1 MECVIN
7 TKKSMYNYNHL
18 YYFYVTAKAGGVT
31 SASTHLRISQPSLSS
46 QLKVL
51 EQSLDLKLFQKA
63 GRTIELT
70 NSGTEVF
77 GFCRQMFEFS
87 EKMNEVISKRVPSST
102 RKICIGVSEHVDR
115 SFVADVVSVFLKKY
129 DTEKRPKVTVVSATQ
144 SQLLEKLRFKEF
156 DAVVTDTGMID
167 SNFMDLQKAEFPVV
181 LTSSTNWKVPTQI
194 KELDSP
200 ALFQHI
206 LEDDEVQWIMP
217 SPKFKFRGEID
228 RFFETNKIKKKIAF
242 ESDVMGSLVHA
253 VTDEIGLAFF
263 PLLYVNQF
271 IREKSMQL
279 IGPKEGYWKYQ
290 VSLTCHNQN
299 KDDQLVQ
306 QFSNSFK
313 EICSKEAVIA

>member
-1 MECVIN
+1 
-7 TKKSMYNYNHL
+7 MYNYNHL

-87 EKMNEVISKRVPSST
+87 EKMNELISKRVPSST
-102 RKICIGVSEHVDR
+102 RKICIGVSEHIDR
-115 SFVADVVSVFLKKY
+115 SFVAEVVSLFLKKY
-129 DTEKRPKVTVVSATQ
+129 EVENRPKVTVVSATPA
-144 SQLLEKLRFKEF
+144 QLLEKLRFKEF
-156 DAVVTDTGMID
+156 DAVVSDTGMVD
-167 SNFMDLQKAEFPVV
+167 SNFIDLEKAEVPVV
-181 LTSSTNWKVPTQI
+181 LTCSKNWQAPKMLKDDSSSVFQQI
-194 KELDSP
+194 
-200 ALFQHI
+200 I
-206 LEDDEVQWIMP
+206 VDDDVQWIMP

-228 RFFETNKIKKKIAF
+228 KFFETNKIKKKIAF

-271 IREKSMQL
+271 IRDKSLQL

-290 VSLTCHNQN
+290 VSLTCHNQSSGD
-299 KDDQLVQ
+299 KLVQ
-306 QFSNSFK
+306 QFAESFK
-313 EICSKEAVIA
+313 EICSKEAFEA

>member
-1 MECVIN
+1 
-7 TKKSMYNYNHL
+7 MYNYNHL

-87 EKMNEVISKRVPSST
+87 EKMTEVISKRVPSST
-102 RKICIGVSEHVDR
+102 RKICIGVSEHIDR
-115 SFVADVVSVFLKKY
+115 SFVADVVSLFLKKY
-129 DTEKRPKVTVVSATQ
+129 DLEKRPKVTVISATPA
-144 SQLLEKLRFKEF
+144 QLLEKLRFKEF
-156 DAVVTDTGMID
+156 DAVVSDSGMID
-167 SNFMDLQKAEFPVV
+167 SNFTDLEKAEFPVV
-181 LTSSTNWKVPTQI
+181 LTCSTNWKAPKQENYLGDQTIFQQI
-194 KELDSP
+194 
-200 ALFQHI
+200 I
-206 LEDDEVQWIMP
+206 EDDGVQWIMP

-228 RFFETNKIKKKIAF
+228 KFFETNKAKKKIAF

-271 IREKSMQL
+271 IRDKALQM
-279 IGPKEGYWKYQ
+279 IGPKEGYWKYH

-299 KDDQLVQ
+299 KDDSLVQ

-313 EICSKEAVIA
+313 EICTKEAFVG

>member
-1 MECVIN
+1 
-7 TKKSMYNYNHL
+7 MYNYNHL

-31 SASTHLRISQPSLSS
+31 SASSHLRISQPSLSS

-87 EKMNEVISKRVPSST
+87 EKMNELISKRVPSST

-115 SFVADVVSVFLKKY
+115 SFVAEVVSLFLKKY
-129 DTEKRPKVTVVSATQ
+129 EMEKRPKVTVVSASQ
-144 SQLLEKLRFKEF
+144 AQLLEKLRFKEF
-156 DAVVTDTGMID
+156 DAVVTDSGMVD
-167 SNFMDLQKAEFPVV
+167 ANFVDLQKAEVPVV
-181 LTSSTNWKVPTQI
+181 LTCSKNWKARGTNTDMGSTGIFQQI
-194 KELDSP
+194 V
-200 ALFQHI
+200 
-206 LEDDEVQWIMP
+206 EDEDIQWIMP

-228 RFFETNKIKKKIAF
+228 KFFETNKVKKKIAF
-242 ESDVMGSLVHA
+242 ESDLMGSLVHA

-271 IREKSMQL
+271 IKDKTMQL

-299 KDDQLVQ
+299 KEDVLVQ
-306 QFSNSFK
+306 QFSDSFK
-313 EICSKEAVIA
+313 EICMKEAGVA

>member
-1 MECVIN
+1 
-7 TKKSMYNYNHL
+7 MYNYNHL

-77 GFCRQMFEFS
+77 GYCRQMFEFS
-87 EKMNEVISKRVPSST
+87 EKMSEQISKRVPTST

-115 SFVADVVSVFLKKY
+115 SFVADIVSLFLKKY
-129 DTEKRPKVTVVSATQ
+129 DFEKRPKVTVVSATQ
-144 SQLLEKLRFKEF
+144 AQLLEKLRFKEF
-156 DAVVTDTGMID
+156 DAVVSDAGMID
-167 SNFMDLQKAEFPVV
+167 SNFVDLEKAEFPVV
-181 LTSSTNWKVPTQI
+181 LTGSSKWKAPTAVGSSD
-194 KELDSP
+194 DSSV
-200 ALFQHI
+200 FQQI
-206 LEDDEVQWIMP
+206 LEDDGVQWIMP

-228 RFFETNKIKKKIAF
+228 KFFETNKAKKKIAF
-242 ESDVMGSLVHA
+242 ESDLMGSLVHA

-271 IREKSMQL
+271 IRDNVLQA
-279 IGPKEGYWKYQ
+279 IGPKEGYWKYN
-290 VSLTCHNQN
+290 VSLTCHSQN

-313 EICSKEAVIA
+313 EICTKEAVLS

>member
-1 MECVIN
+1 
-7 TKKSMYNYNHL
+7 MYNYNHL

-31 SASTHLRISQPSLSS
+31 SASSHLRISQPSLSS

-70 NSGTEVF
+70 SSGAEVF

-87 EKMNEVISKRVPSST
+87 EKMNELISKRVPSST

-115 SFVADVVSVFLKKY
+115 SFVAEVVSLFLKKY
-129 DTEKRPKVTVVSATQ
+129 DVEKRPKVTVVSATQ
-144 SQLLEKLRFKEF
+144 AQLLEKLRFKEF
-156 DAVVTDTGMID
+156 DAVVTDTGMVD
-167 SNFMDLQKAEFPVV
+167 SNFVDLQKAEVPVV
-181 LTSSTNWKVPTQI
+181 LTCSKNWKAPGQSMET
-194 KELDSP
+194 D
-200 ALFQHI
+200 ANTLFQQI
-206 LEDDEVQWIMP
+206 VEDEEVQWIMP

-228 RFFETNKIKKKIAF
+228 KFFETNKIKKKIAF

-253 VTDEIGLAFF
+253 VSDEIGLAFF

-271 IREKSMQL
+271 IRDKSLQM
-279 IGPKEGYWKYQ
+279 IGPKDGYWKYQ

-299 KDDQLVQ
+299 KEDQLVQ
-306 QFSNSFK
+306 QFADSFK
-313 EICSKEAVIA
+313 EICNKEADIA

>member
-1 MECVIN
+1 MCVQH
-7 TKKSMYNYNHL
+7 KKIMYNYNHL

-87 EKMNEVISKRVPSST
+87 EKMNELISKRVPSST

-129 DTEKRPKVTVVSATQ
+129 DMEKRPKVTVVSATQ
-144 SQLLEKLRFKEF
+144 AQLLEKLRFKEF
-156 DAVVTDTGMID
+156 DAVVTDSGMVD
-167 SNFMDLQKAEFPVV
+167 SNFVDLEKAEFPVV
-181 LTSSTNWKVPTQI
+181 LTCSTKWKAPKAQNMDEQNI
-194 KELDSP
+194 
-200 ALFQHI
+200 FQQ
-206 LEDDEVQWIMP
+206 LTEDEEVQWIMP
-217 SPKFKFRGEID
+217 SPKFKFRAEID
-228 RFFETNKIKKKIAF
+228 KFFETNKVKKKIAF
-242 ESDVMGSLVHA
+242 ESDAMGSLVHA

-271 IREKSMQL
+271 IRDKALQM

-290 VSLTCHNQN
+290 VSLTCHSQN

-313 EICSKEAVIA
+313 EICTKEAIAG